1 MCFKNST
8 ESLLCILIML
18 MILHI
23 SKEMVFSLFKFI
35 SRKHI
40 DVGRQEKMAK

>member
-18 MILHI
+18 IILHI
-23 SKEMVFSLFKFI
+23 SKEMLFRLLKFI

-40 DVGRQEKMAK
+40 DVGSQEKMAK